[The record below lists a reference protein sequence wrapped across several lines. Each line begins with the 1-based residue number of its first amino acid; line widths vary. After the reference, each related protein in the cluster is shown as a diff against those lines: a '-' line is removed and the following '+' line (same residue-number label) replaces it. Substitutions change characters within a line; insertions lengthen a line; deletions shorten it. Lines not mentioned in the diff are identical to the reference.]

1 MGVLSFLFVASYFGR
16 LLGLASTWT
25 VVFVIGASASATYL
39 VLAPLALSEKFRS
52 TILFTNMK
60 RRMIILALVF
70 GPVVVG
76 ISYWVYQAG
85 SVEALP
91 VFPYFIAIFYA
102 WILSQAYFIA
112 NPVTH
117 AMLKFEEGVVG
128 KGFVK
133 RMMRT
138 LGMTV
143 LFLPIAPLAVGVW
156 EISSWANQNYANVR
170 GAGTDILLWT
180 MVVTLMLVATY
191 FLTVIW
197 GWKSIKNG
205 RPQVAIFAGGTFLVV
220 WGYLLYRATTLLMG
234 LVTQNEPSNA
244 IIDAG
249 LMVVSILGAMQTFA
263 RKTVMRASRRWS
275 QVLPFLVFS
284 FGSVYAVSQFYFILQ
299 GSLTRAGLSVL
310 VNGVVFAVGTLT
322 LMLLLR
328 SHLKIPGSTV
338 LGATSVPSTEELN
351 VSAPTNEESIV
362 SQTTET
368 EHESRPAEASTES
381 ADDPLTFAF
390 LDLTRTRVFWPA
402 SSLSL
407 SITTRALNSS
417 PVVGTVPLISI
428 LSLWRLFPVSTVV
441 TVSSDFMQTE
451 ILSW

>member
-1 MGVLSFLFVASYFGR
+1 MGVLSFLFAASYVGR

-60 RRMIILALVF
+60 RRVIILALVF
-70 GPVVVG
+70 GPVAAG

-156 EISSWANQNYANVR
+156 EISTWANQNYANVR

-191 FLTVIW
+191 FLTLMW
-197 GWKSIKNG
+197 GWKNIKNG
-205 RPQVAIFAGGTFLVV
+205 KPQAAIFAGGTFLVV

-244 IIDAG
+244 VIDAG

-328 SHLKIPGSTV
+328 SHLKIPGSAMLPAT
-338 LGATSVPSTEELN
+338 GAPSTEEAN
-351 VSAPTNEESIV
+351 VSPPTTEEPNV
-362 SQTTET
+362 SQTAET
-368 EHESRPAEASTES
+368 GQENQPVEASAES
-381 ADDPLTFAF
+381 QDDQA
-390 LDLTRTRVFWPA
+390 A
-402 SSLSL
+402 SGFE
-407 SITTRALNSS
+407 NMEQ
-417 PVVGTVPLISI
+417 
-428 LSLWRLFPVSTVV
+428 
-441 TVSSDFMQTE
+441 SDRDSGPDSEYQN
-451 ILSW
+451 

>member
-1 MGVLSFLFVASYFGR
+1 MGVLSFLFGASYVGR
-16 LLGLASTWT
+16 ALGLASTWT

-39 VLAPLALSEKFRS
+39 FLAPLALSEKFRK
-52 TILFTNMK
+52 TILFTSMK
-60 RRMIILALVF
+60 RRIIILSLVF
-70 GPVVVG
+70 GPVAAG
-76 ISYWVYQAG
+76 ISYWIYQTG

-117 AMLKFEEGVVG
+117 AMIKFENSVVG

-133 RMMRT
+133 RMMRS

-156 EISSWANQNYANVR
+156 EISSWANQNYANIR
-170 GAGTDILLWT
+170 GASTDVLLWT
-180 MVVTLMLVATY
+180 MVVTLTLVATY
-191 FLTVIW
+191 FLTVLW
-197 GWKSIKNG
+197 GWKNIKNG
-205 RPQVAIFAGGTFLVV
+205 RPQMAIFAGGTFVVV

-263 RKTVMRASRRWS
+263 RKTVNRTDRRWG

-299 GSLTRAGLSVL
+299 GSLTRAGLSIL

-328 SHLKIPGSTV
+328 SHLKISSGAAQIGASTPSADETNV
-338 LGATSVPSTEELN
+338 PTATTEESNALQ
-351 VSAPTNEESIV
+351 SA
-362 SQTTET
+362 ET
-368 EHESRPAEASTES
+368 EPQSQSVEASGES
-381 ADDPLTFAF
+381 QDDQA
-390 LDLTRTRVFWPA
+390 A
-402 SSLSL
+402 SGVENMEQSDQD
-407 SITTRALNSS
+407 T
-417 PVVGTVPLISI
+417 GTDSQ
-428 LSLWRLFPVSTVV
+428 SGN
-441 TVSSDFMQTE
+441 
-451 ILSW
+451 

>member
-1 MGVLSFLFVASYFGR
+1 MGVLSFLFAASYIGR

-39 VLAPLALSEKFRS
+39 VLAPLALSERFRTS
-52 TILFTNMK
+52 ILFTNMK
-60 RRMIILALVF
+60 RRVIILALVF
-70 GPVVVG
+70 GPVVAG
-76 ISYWVYQAG
+76 ISYWIYQAG

-117 AMLKFEEGVVG
+117 AMLKFEESVVG

-133 RMMRT
+133 RIMRS

-156 EISSWANQNYANVR
+156 EVSSWANQNYASIR

-191 FLTVIW
+191 FLTVMW
-197 GWKSIKNG
+197 GWKNIKNG
-205 RPQVAIFAGGTFLVV
+205 RPQAAIFAGGTFVVV

-234 LVTQNEPSNA
+234 LVSQNEPSNA

-263 RKTVMRASRRWS
+263 RKTVNRANRRWS

-299 GSLTRAGLSVL
+299 GSLTRAGLSVI
-310 VNGVVFAVGTLT
+310 VNGIVFAVGTLT

-328 SHLKIPGSTV
+328 SHLKIPSSAL
-338 LGATSVPSTEELN
+338 LGVA
-351 VSAPTNEESIV
+351 SAPTTEEANVASPTAEELSG
-362 SQTTET
+362 SQPI
-368 EHESRPAEASTES
+368 ESEPANQASGESQDDQAASAVENMEQSDQDTGADSES
-381 ADDPLTFAF
+381 A
-390 LDLTRTRVFWPA
+390 
-402 SSLSL
+402 
-407 SITTRALNSS
+407 N
-417 PVVGTVPLISI
+417 
-428 LSLWRLFPVSTVV
+428 
-441 TVSSDFMQTE
+441 
-451 ILSW
+451 

>member
-1 MGVLSFLFVASYFGR
+1 MGVLSFLFAASYIGR

-39 VLAPLALSEKFRS
+39 VLAPLALSERFRTS
-52 TILFTNMK
+52 ILFTNMK
-60 RRMIILALVF
+60 RRVIILALVF
-70 GPVVVG
+70 GPVVAG
-76 ISYWVYQAG
+76 ISYWIYQAG

-117 AMLKFEEGVVG
+117 AMFKFEDSVVG
-128 KGFVK
+128 KGVVK
-133 RMMRT
+133 RMMRS

-156 EISSWANQNYANVR
+156 EVSSWANQNYANIR

-180 MVVTLMLVATY
+180 MVVTLALVATY
-191 FLTVIW
+191 FLTVMW
-197 GWKSIKNG
+197 GWKNIKNG
-205 RPQVAIFAGGTFLVV
+205 RPQAAIFAGGTFLVV

-234 LVTQNEPSNA
+234 LVSQNEPSNA

-263 RKTVMRASRRWS
+263 RKTVNRANRRWS

-299 GSLTRAGLSVL
+299 GSLTRAGLSVI
-310 VNGVVFAVGTLT
+310 VNGIVFAVGTLT

-328 SHLKIPGSTV
+328 SHLKIPSSAL
-338 LGATSVPSTEELN
+338 LGVA
-351 VSAPTNEESIV
+351 SAPTTEEANVASPTAEELSG
-362 SQTTET
+362 SQPI
-368 EHESRPAEASTES
+368 ESEPANQASGES
-381 ADDPLTFAF
+381 QDYQAASGVENMEQSNQNQDP
-390 LDLTRTRVFWPA
+390 D
-402 SSLSL
+402 SQSE
-407 SITTRALNSS
+407 N
-417 PVVGTVPLISI
+417 
-428 LSLWRLFPVSTVV
+428 
-441 TVSSDFMQTE
+441 
-451 ILSW
+451 

>member
-1 MGVLSFLFVASYFGR
+1 MGVLSFLFAASYVGR

-39 VLAPLALSEKFRS
+39 VLAPLALSEKFRTS
-52 TILFTNMK
+52 ILFTNMK
-60 RRMIILALVF
+60 RRVIILSLVF
-70 GPVVVG
+70 GPVVAG
-76 ISYWVYQAG
+76 ISYWIYQAG

-91 VFPYFIAIFYA
+91 VFPYFIGIFYA

-117 AMLKFEEGVVG
+117 AMLKFEESVVG

-133 RMMRT
+133 RMMRS

-143 LFLPIAPLAVGVW
+143 LFLPIAPLAAGVW
-156 EISSWANQNYANVR
+156 EVSSWANQNYTNVR

-180 MVVTLMLVATY
+180 MVVTLALVATY
-191 FLTVIW
+191 FLTVMW
-197 GWKSIKNG
+197 GWKNIKNG
-205 RPQVAIFAGGTFLVV
+205 RPQAAIFAGGTFLVV

-234 LVTQNEPSNA
+234 LVSQNEPSNA

-263 RKTVMRASRRWS
+263 RKTVKRANRRWS

-299 GSLTRAGLSVL
+299 GSLTRAGLSVI
-310 VNGVVFAVGTLT
+310 VNGIVFAVGTLT

-328 SHLKIPGSTV
+328 SHLKIPSSAL
-338 LGATSVPSTEELN
+338 LGVA
-351 VSAPTNEESIV
+351 SAPTTEEANVV
-362 SQTTET
+362 SPTAEELSGSQPI
-368 EHESRPAEASTES
+368 ESEPSNQ
-381 ADDPLTFAF
+381 
-390 LDLTRTRVFWPA
+390 A
-402 SSLSL
+402 SSESQDDQAA
-407 SITTRALNSS
+407 SGVENMERSDQDTGADSES
-417 PVVGTVPLISI
+417 PN
-428 LSLWRLFPVSTVV
+428 
-441 TVSSDFMQTE
+441 
-451 ILSW
+451 

>member
-1 MGVLSFLFVASYFGR
+1 MGVLSFLFAASYIGR

-39 VLAPLALSEKFRS
+39 VLAPLALSERFRTS
-52 TILFTNMK
+52 ILFTNMK
-60 RRMIILALVF
+60 RRVIILALVF
-70 GPVVVG
+70 GPVVAG
-76 ISYWVYQAG
+76 ISYWIYQAG

-117 AMLKFEEGVVG
+117 AMLKFEESVVG

-133 RMMRT
+133 RIMRS

-156 EISSWANQNYANVR
+156 EVSSWANQNYASIR

-191 FLTVIW
+191 FLTVMW
-197 GWKSIKNG
+197 GWKNIKNG
-205 RPQVAIFAGGTFLVV
+205 RPQAAIFAGGTFVVV

-234 LVTQNEPSNA
+234 LVSQNEPSNG

-263 RKTVMRASRRWS
+263 RKTVNRANRRWS

-299 GSLTRAGLSVL
+299 GSLTRAGLSVI
-310 VNGVVFAVGTLT
+310 VNGIVFAVGTLT

-328 SHLKIPGSTV
+328 SHLKIPSSAL
-338 LGATSVPSTEELN
+338 LGVA
-351 VSAPTNEESIV
+351 SAPTTEEANVASPTAEELSG
-362 SQTTET
+362 SQPI
-368 EHESRPAEASTES
+368 ESEPANQASGESQDDQAASAVENMEQSDQDTGADSES
-381 ADDPLTFAF
+381 A
-390 LDLTRTRVFWPA
+390 
-402 SSLSL
+402 
-407 SITTRALNSS
+407 N
-417 PVVGTVPLISI
+417 
-428 LSLWRLFPVSTVV
+428 
-441 TVSSDFMQTE
+441 
-451 ILSW
+451 

>member
-1 MGVLSFLFVASYFGR
+1 MGVLSFLFAASYVGR
-16 LLGLASTWT
+16 VLGLASTWT
-25 VVFVIGASASATYL
+25 VVFVIGASAAATYL
-39 VLAPLALSEKFRS
+39 ALAPLALSEKFRN

-60 RRMIILALVF
+60 RRIVILALVF
-70 GPVVVG
+70 GPVVAG
-76 ISYWVYQAG
+76 ISYWIYQAG

-91 VFPYFIAIFYA
+91 IFPYFIAIFYA

-143 LFLPIAPLAVGVW
+143 LFLPIVPLAVGIW
-156 EISSWANQNYANVR
+156 EVSIWANQNYANIR

-180 MVVTLMLVATY
+180 MVVTLALVATY
-191 FLTVIW
+191 FLTVMW
-197 GWKSIKNG
+197 GWKNIKNG

-234 LVTQNEPSNA
+234 LVSQNEPSNA

-263 RKTVMRASRRWS
+263 RKTVNRADRRWS

-299 GSLTRAGLSVL
+299 GSLTRVGLSIL
-310 VNGVVFAVGTLT
+310 VNGIVFAVGTLT

-328 SHLKIPGSTV
+328 SHLKIPGSAM
-338 LGATSVPSTEELN
+338 LRATSLSPTEEAN
-351 VSAPTNEESIV
+351 VSPPTTEASNV
-362 SQTTET
+362 SQTAET
-368 EHESRPAEASTES
+368 GQESQPVEGSSESEDDQSASGVENMEQSEQDTGADSES
-381 ADDPLTFAF
+381 P
-390 LDLTRTRVFWPA
+390 
-402 SSLSL
+402 
-407 SITTRALNSS
+407 N
-417 PVVGTVPLISI
+417 
-428 LSLWRLFPVSTVV
+428 
-441 TVSSDFMQTE
+441 
-451 ILSW
+451 

>member
-1 MGVLSFLFVASYFGR
+1 MGVLSFLFAASYVGR
-16 LLGLASTWT
+16 ALGLASTWT

-39 VLAPLALSEKFRS
+39 VLAPLALSEKFRT

-60 RRMIILALVF
+60 RRTIILALVF
-70 GPVVVG
+70 GPVVAG
-76 ISYWVYQAG
+76 ISYWIYQAG

-91 VFPYFIAIFYA
+91 VFPYFIGIFYA

-117 AMLKFEEGVVG
+117 AMLKFEDGVVG

-156 EISSWANQNYANVR
+156 EVSSWANQNYANIS

-180 MVVTLMLVATY
+180 MVVMLALVATY
-191 FLTVIW
+191 FLTVMW
-197 GWKSIKNG
+197 GWKNIKNG
-205 RPQVAIFAGGTFLVV
+205 RPQAAIFAGGTFLVV

-234 LVTQNEPSNA
+234 LVSQNEPSNA

-249 LMVVSILGAMQTFA
+249 LMIVSILGAMQTFA
-263 RKTVMRASRRWS
+263 RKTVKRADRRWS

-299 GSLTRAGLSVL
+299 GSLTRAGLSVI
-310 VNGVVFAVGTLT
+310 VNGIVFAVGTLT

-328 SHLKIPGSTV
+328 SHLKIPGSAL
-338 LGATSVPSTEELN
+338 LGVA
-351 VSAPTNEESIV
+351 SAPTTEEANVASSAAEELSG
-362 SQTTET
+362 SQ
-368 EHESRPAEASTES
+368 PTES
-381 ADDPLTFAF
+381 EPANQASGESQDYQAASGVENMEQSNQNQDP
-390 LDLTRTRVFWPA
+390 D
-402 SSLSL
+402 SQSE
-407 SITTRALNSS
+407 N
-417 PVVGTVPLISI
+417 
-428 LSLWRLFPVSTVV
+428 
-441 TVSSDFMQTE
+441 
-451 ILSW
+451 

>member
-1 MGVLSFLFVASYFGR
+1 MGVLSFLFAASYVGR
-16 LLGLASTWT
+16 ALGLAGTWT
-25 VVFVIGASASATYL
+25 VVFVIGASAAATYL
-39 VLAPLALSEKFRS
+39 ALAPLALSEKFRN

-60 RRMIILALVF
+60 RRIVILALVF
-70 GPVVVG
+70 GPVVAG
-76 ISYWVYQAG
+76 ISYWIYQAG

-91 VFPYFIAIFYA
+91 IFPYFIAIFYA

-143 LFLPIAPLAVGVW
+143 LFLPIVPLAVGVW
-156 EISSWANQNYANVR
+156 EVSSWANQNYANIR

-180 MVVTLMLVATY
+180 MVVTLALVATY
-191 FLTVIW
+191 FLTVMW
-197 GWKSIKNG
+197 GWKNIKNG
-205 RPQVAIFAGGTFLVV
+205 KPQAAIFAGGTFLVV

-234 LVTQNEPSNA
+234 LVSQNEPSNA

-249 LMVVSILGAMQTFA
+249 LMIVSILGAMQTFA
-263 RKTVMRASRRWS
+263 RKTVKRADRRWS

-299 GSLTRAGLSVL
+299 GSLTRAGLSVI
-310 VNGVVFAVGTLT
+310 VNGIVFAVGTLT

-328 SHLKIPGSTV
+328 SHLKIPSSAL
-338 LGATSVPSTEELN
+338 LGVA
-351 VSAPTNEESIV
+351 SAPTTEEANAASLTAEELSG
-362 SQTTET
+362 SQPI
-368 EHESRPAEASTES
+368 ESEPVNQASGESQDDQSASGVENMERSDQDTGADSES
-381 ADDPLTFAF
+381 A
-390 LDLTRTRVFWPA
+390 
-402 SSLSL
+402 
-407 SITTRALNSS
+407 N
-417 PVVGTVPLISI
+417 
-428 LSLWRLFPVSTVV
+428 
-441 TVSSDFMQTE
+441 
-451 ILSW
+451 

>member
-1 MGVLSFLFVASYFGR
+1 MGVLSFLFAASYVGR
-16 LLGLASTWT
+16 ALGLASTWT

-39 VLAPLALSEKFRS
+39 VLAPLALSEKFRTS
-52 TILFTNMK
+52 ILFTNMK
-60 RRMIILALVF
+60 RRVIILALVF
-70 GPVVVG
+70 GPVVAG

-133 RMMRT
+133 RMIRT
-138 LGMTV
+138 LGMMV
-143 LFLPIAPLAVGVW
+143 LFLPIAPLGVGVW
-156 EISSWANQNYANVR
+156 EIASWANQNYANVG
-170 GAGTDILLWT
+170 GAGTEILLWT
-180 MVVTLMLVATY
+180 MVVTLMIVATY
-191 FLTVIW
+191 FLTVMW
-197 GWKSIKNG
+197 GWKNIKNG
-205 RPQVAIFAGGTFLVV
+205 KPQAAIFAGGTFLVV

-234 LVTQNEPSNA
+234 LVSQNEPSNA

-249 LMVVSILGAMQTFA
+249 LMIVSILGAMQTFA
-263 RKTVMRASRRWS
+263 RKMVKRADRRWS

-299 GSLTRAGLSVL
+299 GSLTRVGLSIL
-310 VNGVVFAVGTLT
+310 VNGIVFAVGTLT

-328 SHLKIPGSTV
+328 SHLKIPGSAMV
-338 LGATSVPSTEELN
+338 AATSVNSSEDTNVSPPTTEESN
-351 VSAPTNEESIV
+351 V

-368 EHESRPAEASTES
+368 GHEGQAADSSTES
-381 ADDPLTFAF
+381 QDDQA
-390 LDLTRTRVFWPA
+390 A
-402 SSLSL
+402 S
-407 SITTRALNSS
+407 TAENMEQ
-417 PVVGTVPLISI
+417 
-428 LSLWRLFPVSTVV
+428 
-441 TVSSDFMQTE
+441 SDQNQDPDSQSE
-451 ILSW
+451 N

>member
-1 MGVLSFLFVASYFGR
+1 MGVLSFLFAASYVGR
-16 LLGLASTWT
+16 ALGLASTWT

-39 VLAPLALSEKFRS
+39 VLAPLALSEKFRTS
-52 TILFTNMK
+52 ILFTNMK
-60 RRMIILALVF
+60 RRVIILALVF
-70 GPVVVG
+70 GPVVAG

-91 VFPYFIAIFYA
+91 VFPYFIGIFYA

-133 RMMRT
+133 RMTRS

-156 EISSWANQNYANVR
+156 EVSSWANQNYANIS

-180 MVVTLMLVATY
+180 MVVTLALVATY
-191 FLTVIW
+191 FLTVMW
-197 GWKSIKNG
+197 GWKNIKNG
-205 RPQVAIFAGGTFLVV
+205 RPQAAIFAGGTFLVV

-234 LVTQNEPSNA
+234 LVSQNEPSNA

-249 LMVVSILGAMQTFA
+249 LMIVSILGAMQTFA
-263 RKTVMRASRRWS
+263 RKTVKRADRRWS

-299 GSLTRAGLSVL
+299 GSLTRAGLSVI
-310 VNGVVFAVGTLT
+310 VNGIVFAVGTLT

-328 SHLKIPGSTV
+328 SHLKIPGSVMLT
-338 LGATSVPSTEELN
+338 ATSVSSTEEANL
-351 VSAPTNEESIV
+351 STPTTEESNA
-362 SQTTET
+362 SQTPET
-368 EHESRPAEASTES
+368 GQESQPVEGSSESEDDQSASGVENMEQSEQDTGADSES
-381 ADDPLTFAF
+381 A
-390 LDLTRTRVFWPA
+390 
-402 SSLSL
+402 
-407 SITTRALNSS
+407 N
-417 PVVGTVPLISI
+417 
-428 LSLWRLFPVSTVV
+428 
-441 TVSSDFMQTE
+441 
-451 ILSW
+451 

>member
-102 WILSQAYFIA
+102 WILSRAYFIA

-381 ADDPLTFAF
+381 ADDQAGSGVENMEQS
-390 LDLTRTRVFWPA
+390 DQD
-402 SSLSL
+402 
-407 SITTRALNSS
+407 TRAD
-417 PVVGTVPLISI
+417 
-428 LSLWRLFPVSTVV
+428 
-441 TVSSDFMQTE
+441 SDFE
-451 ILSW
+451 SGN

>member
-1 MGVLSFLFVASYFGR
+1 MGVLSFLFAASYVGR
-16 LLGLASTWT
+16 ALGLASTWT

-39 VLAPLALSEKFRS
+39 VLAPLALSEKFRT

-60 RRMIILALVF
+60 RRTIILALVF
-70 GPVVVG
+70 GPVVAG

-133 RMMRT
+133 RMIRT

-143 LFLPIAPLAVGVW
+143 LFLPIVPLAVGVW
-156 EISSWANQNYANVR
+156 EVSSWANQNYANIS

-180 MVVTLMLVATY
+180 MVVTLALVATY
-191 FLTVIW
+191 FLTVMW
-197 GWKSIKNG
+197 GWKNIKNG
-205 RPQVAIFAGGTFLVV
+205 KPQAAIFAGGTFLVV

-234 LVTQNEPSNA
+234 LVSQNEPSNA

-263 RKTVMRASRRWS
+263 RKTVKRANRRWS

-299 GSLTRAGLSVL
+299 GSLTRAGLSVI
-310 VNGVVFAVGTLT
+310 VNGIVFAVGTLT

-328 SHLKIPGSTV
+328 SHLKIPSV
-338 LGATSVPSTEELN
+338 ALLGVA
-351 VSAPTNEESIV
+351 SAPTTEEANVASPTAEELSG
-362 SQTTET
+362 SQPI
-368 EHESRPAEASTES
+368 ESEPAN
-381 ADDPLTFAF
+381 
-390 LDLTRTRVFWPA
+390 PA
-402 SSLSL
+402 SGESQDDQAASGVENMEQ
-407 SITTRALNSS
+407 SEQDTGADSES
-417 PVVGTVPLISI
+417 PN
-428 LSLWRLFPVSTVV
+428 
-441 TVSSDFMQTE
+441 
-451 ILSW
+451 

>member
-1 MGVLSFLFVASYFGR
+1 MKELAISPTERHSRFHLPSSLQLLLAPGIRGHTLLFMGVLSFLFVASYFGR

-381 ADDPLTFAF
+381 ADDQAGSGVENMEQS
-390 LDLTRTRVFWPA
+390 DQD
-402 SSLSL
+402 
-407 SITTRALNSS
+407 TRAD
-417 PVVGTVPLISI
+417 
-428 LSLWRLFPVSTVV
+428 
-441 TVSSDFMQTE
+441 SDFE
-451 ILSW
+451 SGN

>member
-1 MGVLSFLFVASYFGR
+1 MGVLSFLFGASYVGR
-16 LLGLASTWT
+16 ALGLASTWT

-39 VLAPLALSEKFRS
+39 FLAPLALSEKFRK
-52 TILFTNMK
+52 TILFTSMK
-60 RRMIILALVF
+60 RRIIILSLVF
-70 GPVVVG
+70 GPVAAG
-76 ISYWVYQAG
+76 ISYWIYQTG

-117 AMLKFEEGVVG
+117 AMIKFENSVVG

-133 RMMRT
+133 RMMRS

-156 EISSWANQNYANVR
+156 EISSWANQNYANIR
-170 GAGTDILLWT
+170 GASTDVLLWT
-180 MVVTLMLVATY
+180 MVVTLTLVATY
-191 FLTVIW
+191 FLTVLW
-197 GWKSIKNG
+197 GWKNIKNG
-205 RPQVAIFAGGTFLVV
+205 RPQMAIFAGGTFVVV

-263 RKTVMRASRRWS
+263 RKTVNRTDRRWG

-299 GSLTRAGLSVL
+299 GSLTRAGLSIL

-328 SHLKIPGSTV
+328 SHLKISSGAAQIGASTPSADETNV
-338 LGATSVPSTEELN
+338 PAATTEESNALQ
-351 VSAPTNEESIV
+351 SA
-362 SQTTET
+362 ET
-368 EHESRPAEASTES
+368 EPQSQSVEASGES
-381 ADDPLTFAF
+381 QGDQA
-390 LDLTRTRVFWPA
+390 A
-402 SSLSL
+402 SGVENMEQSDQD
-407 SITTRALNSS
+407 T
-417 PVVGTVPLISI
+417 GTDSQ
-428 LSLWRLFPVSTVV
+428 SGN
-441 TVSSDFMQTE
+441 
-451 ILSW
+451 

>member
-1 MGVLSFLFVASYFGR
+1 MGVLSFLFAASYIGR

-39 VLAPLALSEKFRS
+39 VLAPLALSERFRTS
-52 TILFTNMK
+52 ILFTNMK
-60 RRMIILALVF
+60 RRVIILALVF
-70 GPVVVG
+70 GPVVAG
-76 ISYWVYQAG
+76 ISYWIYQAG

-117 AMLKFEEGVVG
+117 AMLKFEESVVG

-133 RMMRT
+133 RIMRS

-156 EISSWANQNYANVR
+156 EVSSWANQNYASIR

-191 FLTVIW
+191 FLTVMW
-197 GWKSIKNG
+197 GWKNIKNG
-205 RPQVAIFAGGTFLVV
+205 RPQAAIFAGGTFVVV

-234 LVTQNEPSNA
+234 LVSQNEPSNA

-263 RKTVMRASRRWS
+263 RKTVKLANRRWS

-299 GSLTRAGLSVL
+299 GSLTRAGLSVI
-310 VNGVVFAVGTLT
+310 VNGIVFAVGTLT

-328 SHLKIPGSTV
+328 SHLKIPSSAL
-338 LGATSVPSTEELN
+338 LGVA
-351 VSAPTNEESIV
+351 SAPTTEEANLASPTAEELSG
-362 SQTTET
+362 SQPI
-368 EHESRPAEASTES
+368 ESEPANQASGESQDDQAASGVENMEQSEQDMGADSES
-381 ADDPLTFAF
+381 A
-390 LDLTRTRVFWPA
+390 
-402 SSLSL
+402 
-407 SITTRALNSS
+407 N
-417 PVVGTVPLISI
+417 
-428 LSLWRLFPVSTVV
+428 
-441 TVSSDFMQTE
+441 
-451 ILSW
+451 